1 MTKKEILSE
10 KPKIEIINDDC
21 LEYLKQLPENSIECI
36 ITDPPAGIGFMGKE
50 WDSFGKGLLA
60 REKFIGWL
68 EMVAKECLR
77 VMKPGAHALVWALP
91 RTSHWTATAWENAG
105 FEVRD
110 RIIYCFGSGFPKSL
124 NIGKAVDKLLGN
136 ERKVIGKKKAGMGS
150 GKTFGMLQTEG
161 YNYLA
166 PKEVLLDIGFSEWE
180 GWGTGLKPAV
190 EDWWL
195 LRKPLEKGL
204 NVAENV
210 LKWGTGGLNIDACRV
225 EYINEEDKKYNTEG
239 LERFPKT
246 FANTSVKMM
255 ASKEHIPNIKD
266 TIKGRFPSHLI
277 IDDSEEVKSLFP
289 YSKSGARK
297 ISDHKEYNASSY
309 KFGGRYSYDAPSEEG
324 SASRFFYCVKASR
337 KEKDMGLD
345 GMEVKINKIIH
356 NRRCKICGHQEIS
369 GSPCKCKNPEWEVLK
384 QERTAYNYHPTVK
397 PIKLMEYLVKLIC
410 PPNGTVLDPFMGSG
424 STGIACA
431 NLNKNF
437 IGIEID
443 KDYYEIAKKRI
454 QFALSQ
460 KKLF

>member
-1 MTKKEILSE
+1 MDKEILSE
-10 KPKIEIINDDC
+10 NPKIEIINDDC
-21 LEYLKQLPENSIECI
+21 LNYLKIIPENSIECV

-50 WDSFGKGLLA
+50 WDSFGKGLSA

-68 EMVAKECLR
+68 EMVARECLR
-77 VMKPGAHALVWALP
+77 VLKPGAHALVWALP

-110 RIIYCFGSGFPKSL
+110 RIIHCFSSGFPKSL

-180 GWGTGLKPAV
+180 GWGTALKPAV

-210 LKWGTGGLNIDACRV
+210 LKWGTGGLNIDACK
-225 EYINEEDKKYNTEG
+225 IGNERIPLQKRGKAVNTNFMSG
-239 LERFPKT
+239 GITLE
-246 FANTSVKMM
+246 
-255 ASKEHIPNIKD
+255 HY
-266 TIKGRFPSHLI
+266 GRFPSHLI

-289 YSKSGARK
+289 NGNY
-297 ISDHKEYNASSY
+297 
-309 KFGGRYSYDAPSEEG
+309 
-324 SASRFFYCVKASR
+324 RFFYCAKASR
-337 KEKDMGLD
+337 KERDMGLD

-384 QERTAYNYHPTVK
+384 QERTAYNNHPTIK

-410 PPNGTVLDPFMGSG
+410 PPNGIVLDPFMGSG
-424 STGIACA
+424 STGIACV
-431 NLNKNF
+431 NLDKNF

-443 KDYYEIAKKRI
+443 KNYYEIAKRRIGFAVKERKKR
-454 QFALSQ
+454 
-460 KKLF
+460 LF